1 MFTCIILKNFK
12 SFRNGC
18 IDFSAKKNEAKKLA
32 IIYGINGSGKT
43 TIAQAFLL
51 LKRTIET
58 MEVRGVLNDL
68 LDEKISPP
76 DDFPF
81 KQDVMLKMLKT
92 RLSMNGIEN
101 IIRNYKM
108 VGSVENMSVEY
119 QFVINGNPGSYYI
132 EMDDTSIVKER
143 LEFKLSKRRGCYFN
157 LEDDEI
163 KINSTIF
170 ESKEFYDLVYKQ
182 AKMYW
187 GKHSMLSILLF
198 EMADKSDT
206 FVNSNISTNLMDVL
220 INLSN
225 IEFKFVSGKETSSD
239 DSILENLQLGSVEK
253 SEESK
258 LNQVEGILDRIFK
271 SLFRD
276 VSKVFYQRHIDDE
289 KIGYRLYL
297 RKKIEDKEF
306 DIDFSLESSG
316 TKEILRLIPSFVAA
330 ASGKCVVIDEYGTR
344 IHDLLSAKL
353 LEAVS
358 KQITGQMIMTTHNT
372 MIMECDNLLPE
383 SLYFIVDDKTFK
395 KSVKCVD
402 EIEERLHPNYNYRTR
417 YLTNDLYKQ
426 SLPDIIGEIDLSGL
440 VDIFKSL

>member
-1 MFTCIILKNFK
+1 MFTCINLKNFK
-12 SFRNGC
+12 SFKDVR
-18 IDFSAKKNEAKKLA
+18 IDLSAKKNEAKKLA
-32 IIYGINGSGKT
+32 VIYGINGSGKT
-43 TIAQAFLL
+43 TITQAFLL

-68 LDEKISPP
+68 LDEKITPP
-76 DDFPF
+76 EDFPF
-81 KQDVMLKMLKT
+81 KQDVMLQMLKT
-92 RLSMNGIEN
+92 RLSMNGIDN
-101 IIRNYKM
+101 IINNYKM
-108 VGSVENMSVEY
+108 VDSTENMSVEY

-132 EMDDTSIVKER
+132 EMDNNSIVKER
-143 LEFKLSKRRGCYFN
+143 LEYKLSKRRGCYFN

-163 KINSTIF
+163 SINSKIF
-170 ESKEFYDLVYKQ
+170 ESKDFYELIHKQ

-198 EMADKSDT
+198 EMTDKSDT
-206 FVNSNISTNLMDVL
+206 FINSNISNNLMDVIL
-220 INLSN
+220 CLSG
-225 IEFKFVSGKETSSD
+225 IEFKFVSGKESSSG
-239 DSILENLQLGSVEK
+239 DSILENLQLGNIEK
-253 SEESK
+253 SEENR
-258 LNQVEGILDRIFK
+258 LNQVEEILDSIFK
-271 SLFRD
+271 NIFKD
-276 VSKVFYQRHIDDE
+276 VSKVFYQRRVDGE

-353 LEAVS
+353 LEAIS
-358 KQITGQMIMTTHNT
+358 NQITGQMIITTHNT
-372 MIMECDNLLPE
+372 MIMECNNLFPE

-402 EIEERLHPNYNYRTR
+402 EIEERLHPNYNYRSR

-440 VDIFKSL
+440 VRIFK

>member
-1 MFTCIILKNFK
+1 MFTCINLKNFK
-12 SFRNGC
+12 SFKDVR
-18 IDFSAKKNEAKKLA
+18 IDLSAKKNEAKKLA
-32 IIYGINGSGKT
+32 VIYGINGSGKT
-43 TIAQAFLL
+43 TITQAFLL

-68 LDEKISPP
+68 LDEKITPP
-76 DDFPF
+76 EDFPF
-81 KQDVMLKMLKT
+81 KQDVMLQMLKT
-92 RLSMNGIEN
+92 RLSMNGIDN
-101 IIRNYKM
+101 IINNYKM
-108 VGSVENMSVEY
+108 VDSTENMSVEY

-132 EMDDTSIVKER
+132 EMDNNSIVKER
-143 LEFKLSKRRGCYFN
+143 LEYKLSKRRGCYFN

-163 KINSTIF
+163 SINAKIF
-170 ESKEFYDLVYKQ
+170 ESKDFYELIHKQ

-198 EMADKSDT
+198 EMTDKSDT
-206 FVNSNISTNLMDVL
+206 FINSNISNNLMDVIL
-220 INLSN
+220 CLSG
-225 IEFKFVSGKETSSD
+225 IEFKFVSGKESSSG
-239 DSILENLQLGSVEK
+239 DSILENLQLGNIEK
-253 SEESK
+253 SEESR
-258 LNQVEGILDRIFK
+258 LNQVEEILDSIFK
-271 SLFRD
+271 NIFKD
-276 VSKVFYQRHIDDE
+276 VSKVFYQRRVDGE

-316 TKEILRLIPSFVAA
+316 TKEILRLIPPFVAA

-353 LEAVS
+353 LEAIS
-358 KQITGQMIMTTHNT
+358 NQITGQMIITTHNT
-372 MIMECDNLLPE
+372 MIMECNNLLPE

-402 EIEERLHPNYNYRTR
+402 EIEERLHPNYNYRSR

-440 VDIFKSL
+440 VCIFK